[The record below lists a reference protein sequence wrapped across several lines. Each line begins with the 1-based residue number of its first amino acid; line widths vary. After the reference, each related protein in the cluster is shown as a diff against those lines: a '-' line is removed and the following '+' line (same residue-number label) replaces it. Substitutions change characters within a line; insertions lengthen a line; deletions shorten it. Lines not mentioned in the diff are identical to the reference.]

1 MMMHCAECGQLII
14 QVKCCNGLGYWYD
27 KPPLPQDFIKLRR
40 CGKWYLYIKPN
51 WPQGLKKVEPF
62 V

>member
-1 MMMHCAECGQLII
+1 M
-14 QVKCCNGLGYWYD
+14 VWGYWYD

-51 WPQGLKKVEPF
+51 WPQGLKIVEPF